1 MADNITINT
10 GSGGPVVAA
19 DDISSVFYQRVKLS
33 VGADGSATDVSSAA
47 PLPASDNGPGWTQV
61 FGVSGARFT
70 SADATTAAAATDAP
84 TSGQKLVIDDI
95 IFSVGATAMQVDF
108 QIETAATVFM
118 TFYCP
123 ANTSYQFTPRGKMKL
138 ATADKKL
145 MIKASVAGNV
155 ACTVFYHSEA

>member
-1 MADNITINT
+1 MADNVTINA
-10 GSGGPVVAA
+10 GAGGPAIAA

-70 SADATTAAAATDAP
+70 SADASTAAAVTDAP

-95 IFSVGATAMQVDF
+95 VFAVGSTAMQVDF
-108 QIETAATVFM
+108 QIETAATVFL
-118 TFYCP
+118 TFYCA
-123 ANTSYQFTPRGKMKL
+123 ANTLMQFTPRGKFKL
-138 ATADKKL
+138 PTADKKL
-145 MIKASVAGNV
+145 MVKASVAGNV
-155 ACTVFYHSEA
+155 AVTVFYHSES